1 MAGQNT
7 LIISQDYNL
16 IQDKVAIILGTGSA
30 DYGYGRTVS
39 SSQVALGNRVTVQ
52 QWSNLRT
59 DLIRCR
65 AHQTGTEP
73 TLTIPTTATTI
84 KESDRAEYKAVAD
97 AITSSRLTINSTQ
110 ATREN
115 LITPAVRTASWQ
127 SVTHVVTV
135 DFGSYNDARYFFNT
149 GSTFEFSASRTGGG
163 TNLKNSSWTTLLQNA
178 GTVSFGYT
186 STSATGSG
194 NISAIGFYDL
204 TTSDQE
210 IYYKSTEEPTYSPNK
225 WSILARQGT
234 NTGQVVFTIQF
245 LDTTVPPASTPD
257 PGFQIDEDVSGTL
270 TSTVQVYRASGS
282 YVSIPKP
289 PASTNSIA

>member
-16 IQDKVAIILGTGSA
+16 IQDAVAIILGTGSG

-65 AHQTGTEP
+65 THQTGTEP

-84 KESDRAEYKAVAD
+84 KESDRAAYKAVAD
-97 AITSSRLTINSTQ
+97 AVTANRLTLNSTQ

-115 LITPAVRTASWQ
+115 LITPAVRTAAWQ

-186 STSATGSG
+186 STSSTGSG